1 MKPAV
6 LFGCGPQVL
15 AVSAKSYP
23 RGSGFSFRLASRNL
37 LLRRAP
43 PAHPSNLET
52 HDLDCKIVLCRDL
65 PLETLEC
72 GTVKFLDLP
81 TMKTGKMQMVFLRL
95 DLVIMFFSVEVHQV
109 QLIDQPQPLEQ
120 LQGPV
125 YGRAIDIG
133 VPLAGARQESGCIEV
148 CVGALDGFNQRAP
161 LRGQPDSPRLY
172 LVQQLAAFRR
182 HCLVATHSH

>member
-23 RGSGFSFRLASRNL
+23 RGSGFSFKLASGNL

-43 PAHPSNLET
+43 PAHSSNLET
-52 HDLDCKIVLCRDL
+52 HDLHCKIVLCRDF

-72 GTVKFLDLP
+72 GAVELLDLS

-95 DLVIMFFSVEVHQV
+95 DLVIMLFSVEVHQV
-109 QLIDQPQPLEQ
+109 QLIDQPEP
-120 LQGPV
+120 
-125 YGRAIDIG
+125 
-133 VPLAGARQESGCIEV
+133 
-148 CVGALDGFNQRAP
+148 F
-161 LRGQPDSPRLY
+161 
-172 LVQQLAAFRR
+172 
-182 HCLVATHSH
+182 